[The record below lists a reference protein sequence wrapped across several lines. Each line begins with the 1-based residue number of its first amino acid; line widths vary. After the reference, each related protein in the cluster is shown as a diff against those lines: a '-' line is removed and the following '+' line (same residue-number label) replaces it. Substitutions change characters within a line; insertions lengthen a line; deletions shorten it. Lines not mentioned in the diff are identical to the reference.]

1 MKTKVS
7 DYHHGDLRGALLDA
21 AREALEQNGASAVSL
36 RELARRV
43 GVSHA
48 APYRHFANREE
59 LLMAVAAEGFNEL
72 ARRLR
77 AEEGQDGTLMGMG
90 QAYVGFATSNPS
102 LYKLMFSPEL
112 DRKKPELLADA
123 ASAAFGLLQSQTAAT
138 DEEQSGT
145 LAAWALVHGLSQ
157 LLIDRLLPQ
166 ELLKQDQLVA
176 LIESVLGHLQVEER
190 SKPDRLGHSR
200 LKSGPGR

>member
-1 MKTKVS
+1 LKTKES
-7 DYHHGDLRGALLDA
+7 DYHHGDLRGALLNA
-21 AREALEQNGASAVSL
+21 ARDALEQNGASAVSL

-48 APYRHFANREE
+48 APYRHFANRET
-59 LLMAVAAEGFNEL
+59 LLMALATDGFNEL

-77 AEEGQDGTLMGMG
+77 AQEGKDDTLMDMG
-90 QAYVGFATSNPS
+90 QAYVSFAIGNPS

-123 ASAAFGLLQSQTAAT
+123 AGAAFGLLRSQTAAT
-138 DEEQSGT
+138 DQEQSGT

-157 LLIDRLLPQ
+157 LLIDRLLPE
-166 ELLKQDQLVA
+166 ELMKPDQLGA
-176 LIESVLGHLQVEER
+176 LVESVLGHLQVHDR
-190 SKPDRLGHSR
+190 SKT
-200 LKSGPGR
+200 